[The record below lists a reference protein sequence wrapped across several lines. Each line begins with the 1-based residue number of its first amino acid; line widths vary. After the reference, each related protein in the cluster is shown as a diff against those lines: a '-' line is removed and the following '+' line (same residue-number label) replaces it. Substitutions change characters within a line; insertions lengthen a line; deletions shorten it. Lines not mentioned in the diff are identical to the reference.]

1 MIKMSEKKKI
11 RCPRCRGLGEIMKRE
26 KSVDT
31 DGSED
36 IGNTPY
42 VSVCPKC
49 LGEGEV
55 DLGKPKFYKNSP
67 KGRSEIPAEAGIYT
81 LIRQGYGEVYIPNM
95 YSNNLKRRIKEYHYD
110 KNKNFSYIKIT
121 LLKKEKKVSKE

>member
-1 MIKMSEKKKI
+1 MIDKKKI

-26 KSVDT
+26 KAVDS

-42 VSVCPKC
+42 VSVCLRC
-49 LGEGEV
+49 HGECEL
-55 DLGKPKFYKNSP
+55 DLGKPKFYKDSP
-67 KGRSEIPAEAGIYT
+67 KGRHEIPSKAGIYT
-81 LIRQGYGEVYIPNM
+81 LIRQGYGEVYTPDT
-95 YSNNLKRRIKEYHYD
+95 YSSNLNRRIREHHYD
-110 KNKNFSYIKIT
+110 KNKNFTHVKIT